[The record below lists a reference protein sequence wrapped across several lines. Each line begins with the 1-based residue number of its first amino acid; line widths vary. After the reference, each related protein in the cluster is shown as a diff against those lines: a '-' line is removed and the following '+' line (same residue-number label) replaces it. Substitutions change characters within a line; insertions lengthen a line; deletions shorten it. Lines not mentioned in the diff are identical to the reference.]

1 MPNFQDFLGSQQAAK
16 LMKNSSKLEQI
27 KDAPETQ
34 RLFQLL
40 SQSAGGDLEQA
51 AGRAAQ
57 GDTAALMN
65 AIKQLMQNPEGEQ
78 LIRRM
83 KENLE

>member
-1 MPNFQDFLGSQQAAK
+1 MSELQDMLKSEQAAK
-16 LMKNSSKLEQI
+16 LMKDSKKLERLR
-27 KDAPETQ
+27 DAPETQ

-57 GDTAALMN
+57 GDTASLMD
-65 AIKQLMQNPEGEQ
+65 AIQRLMRNPEGQ
-78 LIRRM
+78 KLLQQM
-83 KENLE
+83 KHSIE